1 MTKLELLLNKSNECK
16 IKAIECLNKG
26 EKSLSNFFNNASE
39 GFIIKA
45 NKLTVKQAREEV

>member
-26 EKSLSNFFNNASE
+26 EKSMSDFFNNASE

-45 NKLTVKQAREEV
+45 NKLTVKQAREGV

>member
-1 MTKLELLLNKSNECK
+1 MTKLELLLSKSNECK
-16 IKAIECLNKG
+16 VKAIECFNKG
-26 EKSLSNFFNNASE
+26 EKSLSNFFNNASK